1 MLAHFCNTALVVRS
15 FALYCISLFSADFK
29 NSSSWL
35 IKIVCPFVVCP
46 FVKCSFDMGA
56 FVKCSFV
63 GVILSTCLCRLTVE
77 PIMLFLI
84 CNFDVL
90 YLWRD
95 SYMKFCQFW
104 FFFFIFSLNLIR
116 SFVDIPN
123 LDIWQYV
130 LVMSRKRFRV
140 NPHSIVAWMS
150 KNSLLEA
157 VAKSEV

>member
-1 MLAHFCNTALVVRS
+1 MAHFCSTALLVRS
-15 FALYCISLFSADFK
+15 FVFCIVFLYSVLILK

-35 IKIVCPFVVCP
+35 IKIVCPFVVCA

-63 GVILSTCLCRLTVE
+63 SVFLSACLCCLTVE

-95 SYMKFCQFW
+95 SYEVLSILI
-104 FFFFIFSLNLIR
+104 FFIFSLNLIR

-130 LVMSRKRFRV
+130 LVLSRTRFRV
-140 NPHSIVAWMS
+140 NPYSVVAWMS